1 MSTHFICVYE
11 KKSERERCQRKI
23 KIHTDS
29 NTHVISLKAFSS
41 GLAQRSLSH
50 THTRTHKHI
59 LMDTRVCSY
68 PLIFHI
74 HLLTPPQM
82 ACVWWHRCLVC
93 VFCVLRVIYML
104 MNLEGHVEWCVCV
117 WCVRG
122 GEEGGGRSCYSWR
135 TGEVGGE
142 VEENLEDVCC
152 FFVVRHDNTTAAPSW
167 TMFTPHILFPVIP
180 TLLWWNIVIQVHCLD
195 ACLTWGSLAQNTL
208 FVPDCNAK
216 CSCKQWLTGPQCN
229 RLLFFPL

>member
-1 MSTHFICVYE
+1 MCVM
-11 KKSERERCQRKI
+11 
-23 KIHTDS
+23 
-29 NTHVISLKAFSS
+29 A
-41 GLAQRSLSH
+41 
-50 THTRTHKHI
+50 
-59 LMDTRVCSY
+59 
-68 PLIFHI
+68 PL
-74 HLLTPPQM
+74 P
-82 ACVWWHRCLVC
+82 
-93 VFCVLRVIYML
+93 
-104 MNLEGHVEWCVCV
+104 CVCALCFTSYLYANESGRARWV
-117 WCVRG
+117 VCVRG

-152 FFVVRHDNTTAAPSW
+152 FFVVRHNNTTAAPSW